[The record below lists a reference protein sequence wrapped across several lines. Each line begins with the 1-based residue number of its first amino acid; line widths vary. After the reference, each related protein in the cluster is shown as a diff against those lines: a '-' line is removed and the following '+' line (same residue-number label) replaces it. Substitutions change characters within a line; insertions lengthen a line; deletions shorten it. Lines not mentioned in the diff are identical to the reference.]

1 MKTKPSKKTNA
12 VSVIC
17 FILAVIFFLYGIYMV
32 LSAVDYI
39 RSYES
44 TGLINTQNVL
54 QYVVTSSASYFGFA
68 FLFFAVG
75 YAIRMLVQMKP
86 AFTGVITEAI
96 EEIPLPETPEVTED
110 PIPEAA
116 DAPEAAPDAAEILSA
131 PEALSAKETP
141 DTFEEDSSEASAEV
155 TTDSRT
161 EEMVEDV
168 HVPEIGDT
176 SSALTFHELII
187 DPPKENAED
196 VSEEPEPG
204 EDDTDLA
211 DLVEEVSLEDPEPVE
226 SETAEPEEAP
236 AESLQEQ
243 NKPIEKISSSMIRD
257 IFEHK

>member
-1 MKTKPSKKTNA
+1 MKTKPAKKTNA

-68 FLFFAVG
+68 FLFFAAG

-86 AFTGVITEAI
+86 AFTGVITETT
-96 EEIPLPETPEVTED
+96 EETALPETPEFTED
-110 PIPEAA
+110 PASEAS

-131 PEALSAKETP
+131 SENLSAKETP
-141 DTFEEDSSEASAEV
+141 DAFEENDSDASAEV
-155 TTDSRT
+155 TADSMT
-161 EEMVEDV
+161 EETAEDV

-187 DPPKENAED
+187 DPTEENEEAI
-196 VSEEPEPG
+196 SEEPEPL
-204 EDDTDLA
+204 EDDA
-211 DLVEEVSLEDPEPVE
+211 ELVEEVSLEDPAPEG
-226 SETAEPEEAP
+226 SETAEPDETP
-236 AESLQEQ
+236 AGSQPEQ
-243 NKPIEKISSSMIRD
+243 NKPVEKISSSMIRD